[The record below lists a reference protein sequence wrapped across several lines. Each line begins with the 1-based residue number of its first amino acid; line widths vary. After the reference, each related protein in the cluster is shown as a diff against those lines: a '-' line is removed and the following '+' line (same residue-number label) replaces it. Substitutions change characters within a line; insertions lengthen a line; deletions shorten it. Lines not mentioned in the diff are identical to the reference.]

1 MVPVSSVG
9 IVMDLFI
16 QSWPV
21 LLSGAS
27 LVVGGSLWAGKI
39 FFMLKGIEAKIDC
52 MSLNI
57 ATHEHDPEGR
67 VIIPAR

>member
-1 MVPVSSVG
+1 ME
-9 IVMDLFI
+9 LFL

-21 LLSGAS
+21 LLSVAS

-39 FFMLKGIEAKIDC
+39 FFMRKGIEAKIDC
-52 MSLNI
+52 MGQNI
-57 ATHEHDPEGR
+57 ATHEHDADGR

>member
-1 MVPVSSVG
+1 
-9 IVMDLFI
+9 MDLFL
-16 QSWPV
+16 QSWPIV
-21 LLSGAS
+21 LSILTFA
-27 LVVGGSLWAGKI
+27 VGGAMWAGKV
-39 FFMLKGIEAKIDC
+39 FFMLRAIEAKIDC

>member
-1 MVPVSSVG
+1 
-9 IVMDLFI
+9 MDLI
-16 QSWPV
+16 LQSWPIV
-21 LLSGAS
+21 LSALT

-39 FFMLKGIEAKIDC
+39 FFMLRAIEAKIDC

>member
-1 MVPVSSVG
+1 MWGVEETFCDSEIPVPISAK
-9 IVMDLFI
+9 
-16 QSWPV
+16 
-21 LLSGAS
+21 AS

-52 MSLNI
+52 MGQNI
-57 ATHEHDPEGR
+57 ATHEHDGDGR